1 MCFYPFFPGKAWEGG
16 TAGEAAVPDGGKRLP
31 ARCAFAAQ
39 AGQAA
44 ACGLRSPPTSAAM
57 RERWPWRSGTG
68 CARLRESVSI
78 PCGKLSGRDVRD
90 SLTRECGCARHVPR
104 LPVRKKGRGRG
115 YGDGRRKCRLD
126 RTDDTGHRQ
135 DVAAYCG
142 PKKESSCRPRVPAL
156 PLPFHFS
163 ADDTPAG
170 LPAGVPPCGG
180 DMRVFFPS
188 LRMLSALLTGF
199 LPKAL
204 PCVLSDGR
212 RTPQRF
218 FPLQP
223 PSCGHPA

>member
-1 MCFYPFFPGKAWEGG
+1 MRFCRAGG
-16 TAGEAAVPDGGKRLP
+16 AGGSLWPSQPADVRRHAGEMALTERYRLCPSEGERKHPVRQVVGKRCP
-31 ARCAFAAQ
+31 GQ
-39 AGQAA
+39 PDAGMRMCPSCTA
-44 ACGLRSPPTSAAM
+44 SAHVKTEE
-57 RERWPWRSGTG
+57 RE
-68 CARLRESVSI
+68 
-78 PCGKLSGRDVRD
+78 
-90 SLTRECGCARHVPR
+90 
-104 LPVRKKGRGRG
+104 G